1 MSSDRSALKGS
12 SDRSTAKGS
21 GDRAAAWGSGDR
33 PRGLL
38 LVVSSPSGAGK
49 TTLCKRLRQEFNIGF
64 SVSYTTRQPRP
75 GETEGVEYHFVSPE
89 RFQEMAA
96 ADEFAEYAMVH
107 GNMYGTSAR
116 QVEDALSQGH
126 DLLFDIDFQGGRQLR
141 QRFPNEVMLVFI
153 LPPSLRELE
162 RRLRQRGTDADEV
175 IARRLKVAR
184 SELAHYDEYDY
195 LIVNDDFDRAYDALR
210 AIYVAASHRRHR
222 QSGVAQQLIEG
233 QEELPW

>member
-1 MSSDRSALKGS
+1 MSSE
-12 SDRSTAKGS
+12 
-21 GDRAAAWGSGDR
+21 R
-33 PRGLL
+33 PRGILL
-38 LVVSSPSGAGK
+38 IVSSPSGAGK
-49 TTLCKRLRQEFNIGF
+49 TTLCNRLRQEFPKIGF
-64 SVSYTTRQPRP
+64 SVSYTTRAPRP
-75 GETEGVEYHFVSPE
+75 GETDGVEYNFVSAE

-116 QVEDALSQGH
+116 QVADALGQGR

-141 QRFPNEVMLVFI
+141 NRFPDAVVLVFI

-162 RRLRQRGTDADEV
+162 KRLRSRATDADEV

-195 LIVNDDFDRAYDALR
+195 LIVNDDIQQAYDALR
-210 AIYVAASHRRHR
+210 AVYVAALHR
-222 QSGVAQQLIEG
+222 QQRQAAVAQQLIEG
-233 QEELPW
+233 QEALPW

>member
-1 MSSDRSALKGS
+1 
-12 SDRSTAKGS
+12 
-21 GDRAAAWGSGDR
+21 
-33 PRGLL
+33 
-38 LVVSSPSGAGK
+38 
-49 TTLCKRLRQEFNIGF
+49 
-64 SVSYTTRQPRP
+64 
-75 GETEGVEYHFVSPE
+75 
-89 RFQEMAA
+89 
-96 ADEFAEYAMVH
+96 VH
-107 GNMYGTSAR
+107 GNMYGTAAR
-116 QVEDALSQGH
+116 QVEDALAQGR

-195 LIVNDDFDRAYDALR
+195 LIVNDDFDRAYDAPR

-222 QSGVAQQLIEG
+222 QSGIAQQLIEG

>member
-1 MSSDRSALKGS
+1 MSSERF
-12 SDRSTAKGS
+12 
-21 GDRAAAWGSGDR
+21 
-33 PRGLL
+33 RGLL

-49 TTLCKRLRQEFNIGF
+49 TSLCNRLRQEFPKLGF
-64 SVSYTTRQPRP
+64 SVSYTTRKPRP
-75 GETEGVEYHFVSPE
+75 GETDGVEYNFVTPT

-116 QVEDALSQGH
+116 QVSTALGQGR

-141 QRFPNEVMLVFI
+141 NRFREEVVLVFI

-162 RRLRQRGTDADEV
+162 RRLRRRATDADDV
-175 IARRLKVAR
+175 IAQRLKVAR
-184 SELAHYDEYDY
+184 SELAHYAEYDY
-195 LIVNDDFDRAYDALR
+195 LIVNDDFEKAYDALR
-210 AIYVAASHRRHR
+210 AVYVAALHRRER
-222 QSGVAQQLIEG
+222 QAALAQQLLEG

>member
-1 MSSDRSALKGS
+1 D
-12 SDRSTAKGS
+12 
-21 GDRAAAWGSGDR
+21 
-33 PRGLL
+33 
-38 LVVSSPSGAGK
+38 
-49 TTLCKRLRQEFNIGF
+49 
-64 SVSYTTRQPRP
+64 
-75 GETEGVEYHFVSPE
+75 GVEYNFVSAE

-116 QVEDALSQGH
+116 QVADALGQGR

-141 QRFPNEVMLVFI
+141 NRFPDAVVLVFI

-162 RRLRQRGTDADEV
+162 KRLRSRATDADEV

-195 LIVNDDFDRAYDALR
+195 LIVNDDIQQAYDALR
-210 AIYVAASHRRHR
+210 AVYVAALHR
-222 QSGVAQQLIEG
+222 QQRQAAVAQQLIEG
-233 QEELPW
+233 QEALPW

>member
-1 MSSDRSALKGS
+1 MSSERF
-12 SDRSTAKGS
+12 
-21 GDRAAAWGSGDR
+21 
-33 PRGLL
+33 RGLL

-49 TTLCKRLRQEFNIGF
+49 TTLCNRLRQEFPRLGF

-75 GETEGVEYHFVSPE
+75 GETEGVEYHFVSPS
-89 RFQEMAA
+89 RFQEMAS

-107 GNMYGTSAR
+107 GNMYGTAAR
-116 QVEDALSQGH
+116 QVSTALEQGR

-141 QRFPNEVMLVFI
+141 NRFREEVVLVFI

-162 RRLRQRGTDADEV
+162 RRLRRRATDADEV
-175 IARRLKVAR
+175 IAQRLKVAR

-195 LIVNDDFDRAYDALR
+195 LIVNDDFDKAYDALR
-210 AIYVAASHRRHR
+210 AVYVAALHRGPR
-222 QSGVAQQLIEG
+222 QATVAQQLLEG

>member
-1 MSSDRSALKGS
+1 MSSERSPARGS
-12 SDRSTAKGS
+12 GYAKGS
-21 GDRAAAWGSGDR
+21 GPGER

-49 TTLCKRLRQEFNIGF
+49 TTLCMRLRREFNIGF

-75 GETEGVEYHFVSPE
+75 GETEGVEYHFVSHE

-107 GNMYGTSAR
+107 GNMYGTAAR
-116 QVEDALSQGH
+116 QVGDALAQGR

-141 QRFPNEVMLVFI
+141 QRFPGEVMLVFI

-184 SELAHYDEYDY
+184 SELEHYDEYDY
-195 LIVNDDFDRAYDALR
+195 LIVNDDLDRAYDALR
-210 AIYVAASHRRHR
+210 GIYVAACHRAYR
-222 QSGVAQQLIEG
+222 QAGIAEQLIEG